1 LIELLEA
8 LGASPPAAL
17 LRTSFYLYPIVNALH
32 ILALGALVT
41 SVAMM
46 DLRILG
52 LARAIPVPVVLAHVR
67 PITVASLVVAL
78 VTGLLLFSIRPLD
91 FIVMPVFQWKLA
103 LIGIAT
109 LNALAFNVL
118 DRDRTGRGMM
128 LKTMALASLVL
139 WLATLLLG
147 RFIGFVAE

>member
-8 LGASPPAAL
+8 LEASPPAAL
-17 LRTSFYLYPIVNALH
+17 LRTSFYLYPVVNALH

-52 LARAIPVPVVLAHVR
+52 LGRAIPVPVVLGHVR
-67 PITVASLVVAL
+67 PITVSSLVVAL
-78 VTGLLLFSIRPLD
+78 ITGFLLFSVRPVD
-91 FIVMPVFQWKLA
+91 YIVMPVFQWKLV
-103 LIGIAT
+103 LIGIAVM
-109 LNALAFNVL
+109 NALAFNIL
-118 DRDRTGRGMM
+118 DRGRTGGRVL
-128 LKTMALASLVL
+128 LKTMALTSLILWPTVL
-139 WLATLLLG
+139 LCG